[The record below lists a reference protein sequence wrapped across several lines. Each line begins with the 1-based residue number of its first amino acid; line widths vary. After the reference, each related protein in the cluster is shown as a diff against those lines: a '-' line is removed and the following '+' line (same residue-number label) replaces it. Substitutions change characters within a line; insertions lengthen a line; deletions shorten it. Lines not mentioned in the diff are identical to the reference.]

1 MIDVTHKS
9 HFIPKMLKLGQNW
22 VQPWGLH
29 KNGFS
34 LTRRVDHHFMGPW
47 VRVSFRIGVP
57 DWGWGAGGGMASQG
71 HRGVC
76 PSGLVGSKLI
86 STLDYSSITQ
96 VHRLLRPAAT
106 MFIDITKIFILDF
119 QFYLRMHVH
128 VNISITLSQQYCC
141 IFPSFLMT
149 FFVCYRSMGWCHHS
163 AQFIIS
169 VECDCRLNGTYLTRW
184 RQKALLVMNM
194 PDLDVIFLSQR
205 LWLAEL

>member
-34 LTRRVDHHFMGPW
+34 LTCRVDHHFMGPW

-119 QFYLRMHVH
+119 QFYLRMHV
-128 VNISITLSQQYCC
+128 NISITLSQQYCC

-149 FFVCYRSMGWCHHS
+149 FFVC
-163 AQFIIS
+163 
-169 VECDCRLNGTYLTRW
+169 
-184 RQKALLVMNM
+184 
-194 PDLDVIFLSQR
+194 
-205 LWLAEL
+205 